1 MWADGL
7 CMPHSKLIF
16 KHIFKTYFMQIKY
29 SSTKQMDMILYTA
42 GKATNHSRSNKWPQ
56 NIPVKAEETDGS
68 ALTALAEDPG
78 STPFTTTCNSSFRMP
93 WSSCTSRL
101 DVIVGWV
108 SSFTSTF
115 YLVGKK
121 KRALIDSDHVLCVRV
136 CLPSAEVQADT
147 MPALHGFWESKLKHL
162 CSCSGHFHDWV
173 FSPAFC

>member
-1 MWADGL
+1 MACACHIVNSFL
-7 CMPHSKLIF
+7 NIF
-16 KHIFKTYFMQIKY
+16 FKTYFMQIKY

-68 ALTALAEDPG
+68 ALTALVEDPG
-78 STPFTTTCNSSFRMP
+78 SIPFTTTCNSSFRMP
-93 WSSCTSRL
+93 WSSCTSRS

-115 YLVGKK
+115 YLVGEKK
-121 KRALIDSDHVLCVRV
+121 KELLWTLITFCMSESASPVLRYRQTPCQ
-136 CLPSAEVQADT
+136 LYMGSEN
-147 MPALHGFWESKLKHL
+147 LNSSL
-162 CSCSGHFHDWV
+162 CSRHFHDWV